1 MIFCDFYFAFITS
14 QNQKDFIVSVLVW
27 SISFLIALQHT
38 ILNQNQSLTCAK
50 KKLPTYFKLGFTAVL
65 WLKKDSPMCNSY
77 DWFSTRRF

>member
-38 ILNQNQSLTCAK
+38 ILNQNQSLTCGKKKNNNLLTLARIYSCFVAK
-50 KKLPTYFKLGFTAVL
+50 KGQSNV
-65 WLKKDSPMCNSY
+65 
-77 DWFSTRRF
+77 